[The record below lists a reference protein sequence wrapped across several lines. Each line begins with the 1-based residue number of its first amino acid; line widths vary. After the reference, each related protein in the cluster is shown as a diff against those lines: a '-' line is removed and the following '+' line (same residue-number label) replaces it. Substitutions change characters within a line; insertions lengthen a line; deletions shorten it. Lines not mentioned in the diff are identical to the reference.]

1 MVNNNNNNN
10 NSNSY
15 KEALKIFNSLS
26 EKEKWQVCPKR
37 GIYIDS
43 KFLLYRHVIPSKAFI
58 DLYPNNNNKKEGF
71 IIIAVNP
78 NHRHQHLTSK
88 LIDKCIDDITKTKS
102 NSSINNIK
110 RLIWKCNST
119 NESSYRAALK
129 NNFKLKSLNNNEYV
143 LYRDIQ

>member
-1 MVNNNNNNN
+1 MAN

-15 KEALKIFNSLS
+15 REALKIFNTLS

-43 KFLLYRHVIPSKAFI
+43 KFLLYRYVIPSKAFI

-78 NHRHQHLTSK
+78 KYRHQHLTSK
-88 LIDKCIDDITKTKS
+88 LIDKCIDDIQNSTN
-102 NSSINNIK
+102 NSSINTIK
-110 RLIWKCNST
+110 RLIWKCNSN
-119 NESSYRAALK
+119 NESSYKAALK
-129 NNFKLKSLNNNEYV
+129 TNFKLKSLNNDEYV
-143 LYRDIQ
+143 LYRDIK